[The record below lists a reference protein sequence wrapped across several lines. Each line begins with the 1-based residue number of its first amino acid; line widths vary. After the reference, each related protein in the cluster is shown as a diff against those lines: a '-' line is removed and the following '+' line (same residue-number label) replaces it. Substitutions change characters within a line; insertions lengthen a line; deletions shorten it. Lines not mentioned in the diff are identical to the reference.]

1 MKMSIGMCEA
11 KTGSLKRLLIVCIV
25 GLLSVLNSQTLT
37 AQVAYMSREELIDS
51 ISRQVI
57 ASSIQQDSL
66 RQVIRSQRASF
77 DSLSEAHRQVSD
89 ELKNL
94 KSELNEANG
103 DRLQSSHTKSVLFI
117 FNVVVGVFLLIALM
131 WMFSRKKQESRSSS
145 ASAADDWREEEP
157 LDHKL
162 ERIEKLGSLRD
173 KGLLTEDE
181 FNLQKKQILGD
192 RG

>member
-1 MKMSIGMCEA
+1 MKMSIGMREA
-11 KTGSLKRLLIVCIV
+11 KTGSGKRLLIVCIL
-25 GLLSVLNSQTLT
+25 GLLCVFHPLYMK

-57 ASSIQQDSL
+57 SASIQQDSL
-66 RQVIRSQRASF
+66 RQVIRGQRASF
-77 DSLSEAHRQVSD
+77 DSLLEVHRQVSD
-89 ELKNL
+89 ELKDL
-94 KSELNEANG
+94 KSELSEANG

-131 WMFSRKKQESRSSS
+131 WMFSRKKQDSRSSAV
-145 ASAADDWREEEP
+145 ASDDVWREEEP